1 MNKFHLSLL
10 VLAFSVNHVF
20 SQHQEVP
27 EKPSMWKGKN
37 NETADTLSLLHAFKS
52 GTMHGHFRYYFSH
65 TNNEN
70 QLSDYFANAIG
81 GGLRYES
88 AKYHRFQFAVSGF
101 YFFNI
106 GSSNFKE
113 LDPLTN
119 QQNRYEIGL
128 FDVNDPG
135 NHQDMDRL
143 EELHLKYNFKKGHL
157 VFGRQL
163 INTPMINLQD
173 GRMRATG
180 VEGIWGDY
188 QFFKKLKIEGGFLY
202 AISPRS
208 TTEWFRGGESIGVY
222 ASGVDVNGK
231 KSAYAGNVHSKGVG
245 VLGAH
250 YEPISGIKVHG
261 WNYLIENVLNS
272 ALLQLDFSKKIKSEM
287 NLVAGLQA
295 IKQHAIGDGG
305 NHDADLAYVEK
316 GNTAFTFGAKVG
328 FKTKK
333 WSGSLNYNRIT
344 AEGRYLFPREWG
356 RDPFFTFMP
365 RERNEGFGD
374 VHAFLAKVERNLSEK
389 RMKIAFGAG
398 YFDLPDAL
406 NYSLNKYGMPS
417 YLQVNLDVRYAFN
430 SFFKGLEAQVLIAV
444 KKGIGETYDNDRF
457 VINKVNMGLL
467 NVVLNYHF

>member
-1 MNKFHLSLL
+1 MNYKIFLVSILL
-10 VLAFSVNHVF
+10 VGFRTTFA
-20 SQHQEVP
+20 QHQDVP
-27 EKPSMWKGKN
+27 EKPSMWKGKG
-37 NETADTLSLLHAFKS
+37 NETSDTLSLLHAFKS

-88 AKYHRFQFAVSGF
+88 AQYHRFQFAVSGF

-106 GSSNFKE
+106 GSSNLK
-113 LDPLTN
+113 LVDPLTN
-119 QQNRYEIGL
+119 QANRYEIGL
-128 FDVNDPG
+128 FDINDPG
-135 NHQDMDRL
+135 NHRDMDRL

-157 VFGRQL
+157 IFGRQL

-180 VEGIWGDY
+180 VEGLWGDY
-188 QFFKKLKIEGGFLY
+188 QLAKKLKIEGGFLY

-222 ASGVDVNGK
+222 PTGVDENGV
-231 KSAYAGNVHSKGVG
+231 KSAYANNVHSKGVA
-245 VLGAH
+245 VLGLH
-250 YEPISGIKVHG
+250 YEPISSIKIHA

-272 ALLQLDFSKKIKSEM
+272 ALIQVDFSKKIKSET
-287 NLVAGLQA
+287 NIIAGLQA
-295 IKQHAIGDGG
+295 IKQHAVQDGG
-305 NHDADLAYVEK
+305 NQDPSLAYVQK
-316 GNTAFTFGAKVG
+316 GNTAFTFGAKFG
-328 FKTKK
+328 FKNKK
-333 WSGSLNYNRIT
+333 WSASMNYNRIT

-374 VHAFLAKVERNLSEK
+374 VHAFLLKSERSIPSK
-389 RMKIAFGAG
+389 RLKIGLGLG
-398 YFDLPDAL
+398 YFELPDVKNFA
-406 NYSLNKYGMPS
+406 LNKYGMPS
-417 YLQVNLDVRYAFN
+417 YFQTNLDVRYSFN
-430 SFFKGLEAQVLIAV
+430 KFFKGLDAQVLIAV
-444 KKGIGETYDNDRF
+444 KKGLGETYNNDRF
-457 VINKVNMGLL
+457 VINKVNMGLF